1 MGRQKIPYILIP
13 EVFALAVRSPV
24 RSPGRG
30 LHFLNYH
37 HSHTTKGVEM
47 NRVKWQIA
55 LGVLLV
61 AVSVILYD
69 VQITIFHS
77 KRDTFFYLFQDL
89 AFIPIQVL
97 LVTLILNQLLN
108 VREKLSMLNKLNM
121 VIGTFFSEVGTT
133 LLKAFA
139 AFDQN
144 TGKIREELLVK
155 NEWSD
160 QQFAAV
166 TKRVRGFEYL
176 LRYTESDLEA
186 LKTFLLGKRKF
197 LLGLLENPNLLE
209 HESFSELLW
218 AVFHLSEELAVRDDL
233 QHLRPSDG
241 DHIAGDIRR
250 AYVILIVEWLAY
262 MKHLKQDYPYLFS
275 FAVRMNPFD
284 PNASPTIR

>member
-1 MGRQKIPYILIP
+1 
-13 EVFALAVRSPV
+13 
-24 RSPGRG
+24 
-30 LHFLNYH
+30 
-37 HSHTTKGVEM
+37 M

-77 KRDTFFYLFQDL
+77 TRDTFFYLFQDL

-144 TGKIREELLVK
+144 TGNIRGELLI
-155 NEWSD
+155 NGEWSD
-160 QQFAAV
+160 QQFVIV
-166 TKRVRGFEYL
+166 TKRVRGYEYRIL
-176 LRYTESDLEA
+176 STESDLEA
-186 LKTFLLGKRKF
+186 LRTFLIGKRKF

-209 HESFSELLW
+209 HETFSELLW
-218 AVFHLSEELAVRDDL
+218 AVFHLSEELAVREDL
-233 QHLRPSDG
+233 QHLQQSDG

-250 AYVILIVEWLAY
+250 AYIILIVEWLAY

-284 PNASPTIR
+284 PKASPTIH